1 MTRATGRAHARAVGR
16 VASCVALIALVA
28 SPVRAVGA
36 PALHAP
42 EDAARASADLRKDP
56 KYAFCTKP
64 QRPLGPRQAAL
75 CPLATDLDGCE
86 GLRAACDVPA
96 PKVERST
103 RWLDDLI
110 ASLGVVA
117 QALVWV
123 LVGAIA
129 LLVIIPVVRALL
141 RSRRER
147 EADRAD
153 VRRPVEVHAHAPTDE
168 ASAIGDA
175 ASLLSRADELA
186 RAGDHARSLSLYLSA
201 SLAALDA
208 RGAIRI
214 ARHRTN
220 GEYVRS
226 CADAGARAPL
236 RDIVRE
242 VDGVEFGGRPAT
254 AEVSTRARSRAEAI
268 VRAAGVVALLV
279 GLVGCGGLRK
289 PGTVDDPAGGELG
302 VAVLRAQGLTVSKL
316 DRSIATLPMPAHDEL
331 APVVVV
337 DMEQTVLEDDAM
349 EHVMRWVREGGVLV
363 LFGAPSRWPR
373 DVGATETSASSR
385 ELRWVWYEDDDDDEA
400 AATSVVPIRATL
412 ARGDA
417 LQWPG
422 AAPLVRVGDGTY
434 AGARIFG
441 RGRVVGVATSELLT
455 NVSVARGDNAV
466 MLAAIVQSAASP
478 FGAAVDGAPDPN
490 AHRTIKMARP
500 EDGIPPP
507 GNPFAAL
514 SRAGLDLGLWHA
526 IVATA
531 LLFLAY
537 GVRHA
542 RARKAPPPTRR
553 AFLEHVRATGA
564 FWRRARADGVALA
577 SYARFVEERLREE
590 GRGAHDPVALLASR
604 AESPDEHVA
613 AVWEKA
619 SAAKERPDERR
630 AGDLSAL
637 GELVRLAR
645 RALYRRR

>member
-1 MTRATGRAHARAVGR
+1 VRRAARHARAKAVGR
-16 VASCVALIALVA
+16 VASCALLVAVAA
-28 SPVRAVGA
+28 SPVRASA
-36 PALHAP
+36 AALQPPQH
-42 EDAARASADLRKDP
+42 AARASAELRRDP

-64 QRPLGPRQAAL
+64 RRPLGPQQSAL
-75 CPLATDLDGCE
+75 CPLAAELEGCE
-86 GLRAACDVPA
+86 GLRAACDVPT
-96 PKVERST
+96 PKPERSDS
-103 RWLDDLI
+103 WLDGLV
-110 ASLGVVA
+110 ARLGVIA

-123 LVGAIA
+123 LVGAVA
-129 LLVIIPVVRALL
+129 LLVVIPVLRALL
-141 RSRRER
+141 RARRER
-147 EADRAD
+147 EADRPD
-153 VRRPVEVHAHAPTDE
+153 ERRPVEVRAA
-168 ASAIGDA
+168 ASADEPVATGDA

-186 RAGDHARSLSLYLSA
+186 RAGEHARSLSLYLSA
-201 SLAALDA
+201 SLSALDA
-208 RGAIRI
+208 RGAIRL

-220 GEYVRS
+220 GEYVRA
-226 CADAGARAPL
+226 CADASARGPL

-242 VDGVEFGGRPAT
+242 VDGVEFGGRAAT
-254 AEVSTRARSRAEAI
+254 AEVSTRARSRAAAI
-268 VRAAGVVALLV
+268 VRATGVATLLLGV
-279 GLVGCGGLRK
+279 VGCGGLHK

-316 DRSIATLPMPAHDEL
+316 DRSIATLPMPARDEL

-337 DMEQTVLEDDAM
+337 DMAQTVLEDDAM

-373 DVGATETSASSR
+373 DVGAAAAPASSR
-385 ELRWVWYEDDDDDEA
+385 ELRWVWYEDEDDDDA
-400 AATSVVPIRATL
+400 SAVAPIRGQL
-412 ARGDA
+412 ARGAA
-417 LQWPG
+417 LRWTQS
-422 AAPLVRVGDGTY
+422 APLVRVGDATY

-455 NVSVARGDNAV
+455 NVSVAHGDNAA
-466 MLAAIVQSAASP
+466 MLAAIVQGAASP
-478 FGAAVDGAPDPN
+478 FAAAFDGVPDPG
-490 AHRTIKMARP
+490 AHRTIKIARP

-526 IVATA
+526 IVAAA
-531 LLFLAY
+531 LLFAAY

-542 RARKAPPPTRR
+542 RARRAPPPNRR

-590 GRGAHDPVALLASR
+590 ARGAHDPTLLLATR
-604 AESPDEHVA
+604 AESPVERVA

-619 SAAKERPDERR
+619 TAARARPDERR
-630 AGDLSAL
+630 AADLGAL

-645 RALYRRR
+645 KALRGRR